1 MGGIGP
7 RATPTISD
15 QGLFAVGPQG
25 MLVCLNPISGKEI
38 WKRDLSRDATRTPP
52 MWGFSSSPL
61 IVDGMVIVH
70 AGGKGDTGIFAYDA
84 TSGDIRWKAAS
95 GDHSYSSPQLAT
107 FYNQPGILMAT
118 NAGLQFLKVADGTTI
133 WNHDWVVDNYRAIQS
148 LVIGNE
154 ILFASSLGAGTRKLS
169 ISKSGDSWKVETV
182 WNSRDLKP
190 DFNDM
195 VEYQGVVY
203 GFDASIF
210 GCISLA
216 TGKRLWKK
224 GRYGTGQVVLLSDSG
239 QLLII
244 AETGELVLVRANP
257 KQLEEVARIPMIES
271 KTWNHP
277 IVVGNRV
284 YARNSQ
290 EAACFEFA
298 TK

>member
-1 MGGIGP
+1 
-7 RATPTISD
+7 
-15 QGLFAVGPQG
+15 
-25 MLVCLNPISGKEI
+25 
-38 WKRDLSRDATRTPP
+38 
-52 MWGFSSSPL
+52 
-61 IVDGMVIVH
+61 
-70 AGGKGDTGIFAYDA
+70 
-84 TSGDIRWKAAS
+84 
-95 GDHSYSSPQLAT
+95 
-107 FYNQPGILMAT
+107 MAT
-118 NAGLQFLKVADGTTI
+118 NSGLQFLNVADGATI

-154 ILFASSLGAGTRKLS
+154 ILLASSLGAGTRKLS
-169 ISKSGDSWKVETV
+169 ISKIGESWNVDTV

-210 GCISLA
+210 GCIALE
-216 TGKRLWKK
+216 TGKRQWKK

-244 AETGELVLVRANP
+244 AETGELVLLRANP
-257 KQLEEVARIPMIES
+257 NQLDEVARIPMIES